1 MAKKHLK
8 RCSASLIVREMQIK
22 TTVRYGPHQ
31 SEGLSSKSLQTI
43 NAEEG
48 VKEREPPTLLV
59 GVETGVTTRG
69 QYGVSLKT
77 NMALPYDP
85 AIPLLGMYLQKSL
98 IRKDACLPVFI
109 AALITTAKTW
119 KQLKCPW
126 TEE

>member
-1 MAKKHLK
+1 MAHTSQKG
-8 RCSASLIVREMQIK
+8 CPQ
-22 TTVRYGPHQ
+22 
-31 SEGLSSKSLQTI
+31 SLQTI

-77 NMALPYDP
+77 NMALPCDP

-98 IRKDACLPVFI
+98 IQKDACLPVFI